1 VHYSRTLTFRL
12 AALAAAVALFAGALA
27 VAGAATW
34 QLWALLIAPDV
45 ALLLGMAPG
54 LERGQLHPRAVRL
67 YNALHAPAGP
77 LALAAV
83 ALLLGSDAWLAGAL
97 AWGTHIAIDRAAGY
111 GPRDREGF
119 IRWTARA

>member
-1 VHYSRTLTFRL
+1 MHYSRTPVFRL
-12 AALAAAVALFAGALA
+12 AALAAAVGLFVGALA
-27 VAGAATW
+27 VAGASTW
-34 QLWALLIAPDV
+34 QLWALLVAPDI
-45 ALLLGMAPG
+45 ALLLGLAPG

-83 ALLLGSDAWLAGAL
+83 ALLAGDDAWLAGAL
-97 AWGTHIAIDRAAGY
+97 AWGAHIAIDRAAGY
-111 GPRDREGF
+111 GPRDRQGF